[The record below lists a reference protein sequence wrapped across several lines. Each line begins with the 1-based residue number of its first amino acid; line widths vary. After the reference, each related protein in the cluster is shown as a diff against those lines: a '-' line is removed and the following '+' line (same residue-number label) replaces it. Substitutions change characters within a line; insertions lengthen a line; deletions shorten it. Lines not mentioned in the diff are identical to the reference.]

1 MRQECTEATQ
11 QAIGRVLNAAEVKG
25 IEARIMQAMRRLAS
39 EDQDKFRAMTK
50 DERLIAAGERA
61 SADLIHEANLKSRR
75 IELQVTKTAQLL
87 DFARSAETPME
98 AFDRLGDRI
107 AFNSASRHGVTS
119 VEKEATA
126 EGNRMVGRLVS
137 EPDFMTLMKTPEGIE
152 AMTRELHGETSGN
165 AAAKRLAGVFHEEAE
180 TARQRFNRAGGDI
193 GHLENWAAPQH
204 HSQIKVALAGMEKWV
219 DDILPKLDRGQY
231 LTEDGVPMTD
241 AEIRDFLG
249 HAYQSIATDG
259 ANKVTPGTFAGT
271 GARANRGSASRALH
285 FQDADAFMA
294 YQALYGDKP
303 MANVLL
309 DHLRSIGKDIALV
322 EAFGPNPD
330 HTLRLA
336 LDTLSAEA
344 KLTDPA
350 RIGKIDKAAGRVQNL
365 YNELAGK
372 QMPVASLRTA
382 AFFDAMRSHLVA
394 SKLGSA
400 FLTSFTDESTL
411 AATAQA
417 NNLSYTAV
425 FRQELAALNPANAME
440 KRLAMRAGLA
450 LNVVL
455 QDLNRYAADH
465 SNFDYIGE
473 GTLDKAAAGYSRV
486 ANQAAQAVMRLSGL
500 PLITEARKRAFGT
513 VMMDALGSLTRDV
526 DSLAKLDPKDAAM
539 LKAKGV
545 DETHWSVWRLAKL
558 EDWGGGHDSVLTA
571 ESIYAIPDEKLSGM
585 SHLGDPQTLRQE
597 AAKKLLAHVLEE
609 VDMAVIEPG
618 VRERSWLINQ
628 QRGTFTG
635 ELVRSMMLFK
645 SFPLAMLTR
654 HWNRVLNGEAGNK
667 FWYGMAIAGMSTI
680 IGGMTTQINELL
692 MGRDPLDITDPR
704 FTAKAFLKGGAMG
717 IMGDFLYSDTTGHGS
732 NSPAEILAGPLVGT
746 FAEADRL
753 TRGNILEAAQG
764 KTTHAGGEAIRFFS
778 GMTPGANLWY
788 LKGALNHLF
797 FHQIQEMAS
806 PGYLHRMEAR
816 SRREFKQH
824 YWWGPGEVTPGRAPN
839 VGAAVGGR

>member
-1 MRQECTEATQ
+1 MRQECIEATQ
-11 QAIGRVLNAAEVKG
+11 QAIGRVLNAAEIKG
-25 IEARIMQAMRRLAS
+25 IEGRIMQAMRRLAA
-39 EDQDKFRAMTK
+39 EDPAGFRAMTK

-61 SADLIHEANLKSRR
+61 SSDLIHEANLKARR
-75 IELQVTKTAQLL
+75 TELQVTKTAQLL
-87 DFARSAETPME
+87 DFARGDNPAE

-107 AFNSASRHGVTS
+107 AFNSASKHGVTS
-119 VEKEATA
+119 VEKEAIA
-126 EGNRMVGRLVS
+126 EGNRMIGKLVS
-137 EPDFMTLMKTPEGIE
+137 DPDFVELMKAPEGIE
-152 AMTRELHGETSGN
+152 AMTRELHGEASGN
-165 AAAKRLAGVFHEEAE
+165 ASAKRLASVFHDLAE
-180 TARQRFNRAGGDI
+180 TSRQRFNRAGGDI

-204 HSQIKVALAGMEKWV
+204 HSQIRVALAGMEKWV
-219 DDILPKLDRGQY
+219 GDILPRLDRTQY
-231 LTEDGVPMTD
+231 MNENGLPMTD
-241 AEIRDFLG
+241 AELSDFLR
-249 HAYQSIATDG
+249 HAFQSIASDG
-259 ANKVTPGTFAGT
+259 ANKVTPGAFAGNGT
-271 GARANRGSASRALH
+271 RANRGSASRALH
-285 FQDADAFMA
+285 FKDADAFME
-294 YQALYGDKP
+294 YQTLYGDKP

-309 DHLRSIGKDIALV
+309 DHLRGIGKDIALV

-330 HTLRLA
+330 HTMRLA
-336 LDTLSAEA
+336 LDTVGAEA
-344 KLTDPA
+344 KLLDPA

-372 QMPVASLRTA
+372 QMPVASLRMA

-400 FLTSFTDESTL
+400 FLTSFADESTM

-417 NNLSYTAV
+417 NNISYLEV
-425 FRQELAALNPANAME
+425 FRQELSTLNPTNQME
-440 KRLAMRAGLA
+440 KRVAMRAGLA
-450 LNVVL
+450 LKVVL
-455 QDLNRYAADH
+455 QDLNRYAADQLK
-465 SNFDYIGE
+465 FDYIGD
-473 GTLDKAAAGYSRV
+473 GLLDKAAAGYSRV
-486 ANQAAQAVMRLSGL
+486 SKQAAHAVIKLSGL

-513 VMMDALGSLTRDV
+513 VMMDSLGTLTRDV
-526 DSLAKLDPKDAAM
+526 DSLGKLDVKDAAM

-545 DETHWSVWRLAKL
+545 DDTHWAVWRMADK
-558 EDWGGGHDSVLTA
+558 EDWGGGHDQVLTA

-645 SFPLAMLTR
+645 SFPLSMLTR
-654 HWNRVLNGEAGNK
+654 QWNRVLNGEAGNK
-667 FWYGMAIAGMSTI
+667 ALYVAAIAGMSTV
-680 IGGMTTQINELL
+680 IGGMVTQINELL

-704 FTAKAFLKGGAMG
+704 FAAKAFMKGGAMG

-797 FHQIQEMAS
+797 IHQIQEMAS
-806 PGYLHRMEAR
+806 PGYLNRMEAR
-816 SRREFKQH
+816 ARREFKQH

>member
-1 MRQECTEATQ
+1 MRKECIQATQ
-11 QAIGRVLNAAEVKG
+11 KAMGRTLTAVDVKG
-25 IEARIMQAMRRLAS
+25 IEARIFQSMRRLAV
-39 EDQDKFRAMTK
+39 DDPAAWRAMTK
-50 DERLIAAGERA
+50 DERLLAAGQRA
-61 SADLIHEANLKSRR
+61 AADLIHEAKLKAQRTA
-75 IELQVTKTAQLL
+75 LQVTKTAQLL
-87 DFARSAETPME
+87 NFARAAADPMT

-126 EGNRMVGRLVS
+126 EGNRLIGQLVS
-137 EPDFMTLMKTPEGIE
+137 EPDFMTLMKAPEGIE

-165 AAAKRLAGVFHEEAE
+165 AAAKRLAGVFHDEAE
-180 TARQRFNRAGGDI
+180 AARQRFNRAGGDI

-204 HSQIKVALAGMEKWV
+204 HSQIKVALAGPEKWV
-219 DDILPKLDRGQY
+219 SDILPKLDRRQY
-231 LTEDGVPMTD
+231 LTEDGGPMTD
-241 AEIRDFLG
+241 AEMTDFLG

-259 ANKVTPGTFAGT
+259 ANNVTPGTFAGT

-285 FQDADAFMA
+285 FQDADSFLA

-309 DHLRSIGKDIALV
+309 DHLRGIGKDLALV

-330 HTLRLA
+330 HTVRLV
-336 LDTLSAEA
+336 LDTLAKEA
-344 KLTDPA
+344 KLNTPA
-350 RIGKIDKAAGRVQNL
+350 KLGAIDKATGRVQNL
-365 YNELAGK
+365 YNEMAGK
-372 QMPVASLRTA
+372 QLPIASLRMA
-382 AFFDAMRSHLVA
+382 ATFDALRSHLVSA
-394 SKLGSA
+394 KLGSA

-417 NNLSYTAV
+417 NNLSYLSV
-425 FRQELAALNPANAME
+425 FRQELATLNPANAME

-473 GTLDKAAAGYSRV
+473 GAMDKAAAGYSRV
-486 ANQAAQAVMRLSGL
+486 AKQAAQTVMKLSGL

-513 VMMDALGSLTRDV
+513 VMMDALGGLTRDHA
-526 DSLAKLDPKDAAM
+526 SLAKLDPKDAAM
-539 LKAKGV
+539 LQAKGV
-545 DETHWSVWRLAKL
+545 NDTHWAVWRLAKG
-558 EDWGGGHDSVLTA
+558 EDWGGGHDRVLTA
-571 ESIYAIPDEKLSGM
+571 ESIYAIPDAALSA
-585 SHLGDPQTLRQE
+585 LGDPRTLRQE
-597 AAKKLLAHVLEE
+597 AAKKLMAHVLEE

-667 FWYGMAIAGMSTI
+667 ALYVAAIAGMSTV
-680 IGGMTTQINELL
+680 IGGMVTQVNELL
-692 MGRDPLDITDPR
+692 NGRDPLDMADPR
-704 FTAKAFLKGGAMG
+704 FVAKAFLKGGALG
-717 IMGDFLYSDTTGHGS
+717 ILGDFLYAPTTAFGG
-732 NSPAEILAGPLVGT
+732 NTMAEIVAGPMFGEMSG
-746 FAEADRL
+746 FDRL
-753 TRGNILEAAQG
+753 TRGNLLKAAQG
-764 KTTHAGGEAIRFFS
+764 EDTKAGGEAIRFVS
-778 GMTPGANLWY
+778 GLTPGANLWY

-797 FHQIQEMAS
+797 IHQIQEMAS
-806 PGYLHRMEAR
+806 PGYLNRMSAR
-816 SRREFKQH
+816 ARREYGQH
-824 YWWGPGEVTPGRAPN
+824 YWWGPGDVTPERAPN
-839 VGAAVGGR
+839 LAAMVGQR

>member
-1 MRQECTEATQ
+1 MRQECIEATQ
-11 QAIGRVLNAAEVKG
+11 QAIGRVLNAAEIKG
-25 IEARIMQAMRRLAS
+25 IEARIMQSMRRLAS
-39 EDQDKFRAMTK
+39 EDPDGFRAMTK

-61 SADLIHEANLKSRR
+61 SADLIHEANLKARR
-75 IELQVTKTAQLL
+75 TELQVTKTAQLL
-87 DFARSAETPME
+87 DFAREAETPME
-98 AFDRLGDRI
+98 AFHRIGDRI
-107 AFNSASRHGVTS
+107 AFNSRSKHGVTS
-119 VEKEATA
+119 VEKEAMA
-126 EGNRMVGRLVS
+126 EGNRMIGKLVS
-137 EPDFMTLMKTPEGIE
+137 DPDFIELMKTPEGIT
-152 AMTRELHGETSGN
+152 AMTRELHGEASGN
-165 AAAKRLAGVFHEEAE
+165 AAAKRLAGVFHDDAE

-219 DDILPKLDRGQY
+219 GDILPRLDRSQY
-231 LTEDGVPMTD
+231 MNENGMPMTD
-241 AEIRDFLG
+241 AELSDFLS
-249 HAYQSIATDG
+249 HAFHSIATDG
-259 ANKVTPGTFAGT
+259 ANKVTPGVFAGN
-271 GARANRGSASRALH
+271 GSRANRGSAARALH
-285 FQDADAFMA
+285 FKGADAFME

-303 MANVLL
+303 MANVLT
-309 DHLRSIGKDIALV
+309 DHLRGIGKDIALV

-330 HTLRLA
+330 HTLRLV
-336 LDTLSAEA
+336 LDTMSAEA
-344 KLTDPA
+344 KMADPA

-365 YNELAGK
+365 YNELSGK
-372 QMPVASLRTA
+372 QMPVASLRMA

-400 FLTSFTDESTL
+400 FLTSFTDESTM

-417 NNLSYTAV
+417 NNISYLEV
-425 FRQELAALNPANAME
+425 FRQELSTLNPANPTE
-440 KRLAMRAGLA
+440 KRVAMRAGLA

-455 QDLNRYAADH
+455 QDLNRYAADQL
-465 SNFDYIGE
+465 NFDYIGD
-473 GTLDKAAAGYSRV
+473 GMLDKAAAGYSRV
-486 ANQAAQAVMRLSGL
+486 SKQAAHTVMKLSGL

-513 VMMDALGSLTRDV
+513 VMMDSLGTLTRDV
-526 DSLAKLDPKDAAM
+526 DSLAKLDAKDAAM

-545 DETHWSVWRLAKL
+545 DDTHWAVWRLADG
-558 EDWGGGHDSVLTA
+558 EDWGGGHERVLTA
-571 ESIYAIPDEKLSGM
+571 ESIYAIPDEKLAT
-585 SHLGDPQTLRQE
+585 LGDPQALRQE

-645 SFPLAMLTR
+645 SFPLSMLTR

-667 FWYGMAIAGMSTI
+667 FWYGMAIAGMSTV

-704 FTAKAFLKGGAMG
+704 FAAKSFLKGGAMG
-717 IMGDFLYSDTTGHGS
+717 IMGDFLYSDTTGYGS
-732 NSPAEILAGPLVGT
+732 NSPAEILSGPLVGT

-778 GMTPGANLWY
+778 GLTPGANLWY

-797 FHQIQEMAS
+797 IHQIQEMAS
-806 PGYLHRMEAR
+806 PGYLNRMEAR
-816 SRREFKQH
+816 ARREFGQH
-824 YWWGPGEVTPGRAPN
+824 YWWGPGDTVPERAPN
-839 VGAAVGGR
+839 LGAAAGQ